1 MFAALKGGNAKTF
14 SAMTYPYSVAAD
26 QANVYW
32 TSGIDSGAVFQE
44 PAGGG
49 TTVTLAT
56 GQYYPNYVVVDG
68 TNVYWTTGQGGVGT
82 VMMAAINGGTPVT
95 LASGQ
100 AYPTWMA
107 LNSTRVFWVDFGDG
121 TIRSVP
127 K

>member
-1 MFAALKGGNAKTF
+1 
-14 SAMTYPYSVAAD
+14 
-26 QANVYW
+26 
-32 TSGIDSGAVFQE
+32 
-44 PAGGG
+44 
-49 TTVTLAT
+49 
-56 GQYYPNYVVVDG
+56 VVDG

-100 AYPTWMA
+100 AYPTWLA
-107 LNSTRVFWVDFGDG
+107 INSTRVFWVDFGDG